1 MTSVVFYI
9 KLTPMKSTRIIIAL
23 LAIFLIE
30 ACSQVP
36 FTGRNQT
43 QLIPISTINEL
54 SYSQYDDFLA
64 ENNALPADAPETRLI
79 RRIGNDIISA
89 VEVYYKA
96 NKMEDQLKNFNW
108 EFNVIESEQVN
119 AFCMPGGKVVFYTGI
134 MDVAENEDALA
145 VIMGHEI
152 AHALAHHG
160 NERMS
165 QMVWAQL
172 GFAALDVAIAEQP
185 DDTRN
190 LIMAAAGAGAQIGIM
205 LPFSRKHESE
215 ADEIGLYLMTM
226 AGYDPTEAVPFWSRM
241 SKQSA
246 GAPPEFLSTHPG
258 PERRAEN
265 LNKLVP
271 KAREFAREYPVPQSS
286 RFKG

>member
-1 MTSVVFYI
+1 MN
-9 KLTPMKSTRIIIAL
+9 TRVLIL
-23 LAIFLIE
+23 VTLIFILE

-43 QLIPISTINEL
+43 QLIPISTINDL

-64 ENNALPADAPETRLI
+64 ENDALPDDAPETRLI
-79 RRIGNDIISA
+79 RRIGNDIVSA
-89 VEVYYKA
+89 VDVYYKA
-96 NKMEDQLKNFNW
+96 NKMEDQLENFNW

-119 AFCMPGGKVVFYTGI
+119 AFCMPGGKVVFYSGI
-134 MDVAENEDALA
+134 MEVAGNEDALA
-145 VIMGHEI
+145 VVMAHEI

-172 GFAALDVAIAEQP
+172 GFTALDLALQEQA
-185 DDTRN
+185 DDTKN

-226 AGYDPTEAVPFWSRM
+226 AGYNPNEAAPFWGRM
-241 SKQSA
+241 SQQSA

-258 PERRAEN
+258 PEKRAEN
-265 LNKLVP
+265 LTRLVP
-271 KAREFAREYPVPQSS
+271 KAEKYAQDYPVPASS
-286 RFKG
+286 RYKG

>member
-1 MTSVVFYI
+1 MH
-9 KLTPMKSTRIIIAL
+9 LRAL
-23 LAIFLIE
+23 ILIVLIFILE

-36 FTGRNQT
+36 FTGRSQT
-43 QLIPISTINEL
+43 QLIPISTINNL
-54 SYSQYDDFLA
+54 SYTQYDDFLA
-64 ENNALPADAPETRLI
+64 ENNALPGDAPETRLI
-79 RRIGNDIISA
+79 RRIGNDIVSA
-89 VEVYYKA
+89 VDVYYKA
-96 NKMEDQLKNFNW
+96 NKMEDQLKDFDW

-119 AFCMPGGKVVFYTGI
+119 AFCMPGGKVVFYSGI
-134 MDVAENEDALA
+134 MEVAGNEDALA
-145 VIMGHEI
+145 VVMAHEI

-172 GFAALDVAIAEQP
+172 GFAALDIALDEQP
-185 DDTRN
+185 DDTKN

-226 AGYDPTEAVPFWSRM
+226 SGYNPTEAAPFWGRM

-258 PERRAEN
+258 PEKRAEN
-265 LNKLVP
+265 LIRLVP
-271 KAREFAREYPVPQSS
+271 KAREYAKKYPVKASS
-286 RFKG
+286 RYKG